1 MSGPGG
7 GACRGAAPTGT
18 ATTSIATTATIG
30 RDDPPLRCRGPDHAA
45 VSPRTGSSVAHPHHA
60 WQAPGVSAKE
70 IVLVRHGE
78 TEWAKLGR
86 HTGRTDIPL
95 TDDGRAQ
102 AELAGRRLAGRDF
115 ALVLTSP
122 LGRAFDTCRLAGLA
136 GVAERDDDLLEW
148 DYGEYEGRRTVD
160 IRVDRPGW
168 TLWDDGVPGGET
180 ASEVAAR
187 VDRVIDR
194 AVAADGDVAL
204 FAHGHVLRVLGA
216 RWLGIEPDRRPP
228 LRPVARHPVGAW
240 LREGDPRVPPVERR
254 L

>member
-1 MSGPGG
+1 M
-7 GACRGAAPTGT
+7 
-18 ATTSIATTATIG
+18 
-30 RDDPPLRCRGPDHAA
+30 PP
-45 VSPRTGSSVAHPHHA
+45 
-60 WQAPGVSAKE
+60 QE

-78 TEWAKLGR
+78 TEWARLGR

-102 AELAGRRLAGRDF
+102 AELVGRRLDGREF

-122 LGRAFDTCRLAGLA
+122 LGRAADTCRLAGLA
-136 GVAERDDDLLEW
+136 GVAEHDDDLLEW

-180 ASEVAAR
+180 ATQVAAR
-187 VDRVIDR
+187 VDRVIER
-194 AVAADGDVAL
+194 AVAAGGDVAL

-216 RWLGIEPDRRPP
+216 RWLGLDPTGGRLFALSPATLSVLGYEREIRVF
-228 LRPVARHPVGAW
+228 LRWNDVCDPAVALPTK
-240 LREGDPRVPPVERR
+240 VEES
-254 L
+254 